1 MPDDLRADGGRA
13 IPSEPAPGTWYRRR
27 FTLRY
32 LRELA
37 DAGPLVG
44 SLIRREFQARY
55 HQTRLGLLW
64 AVITPV
70 LLLVVFVFVFNRVT
84 DLGGD
89 SNADYAVSTYLGL
102 LPWTFFASSI
112 SRGGQSLV
120 FEAGSVNKVR
130 APREVFPLT
139 YIAIAMV
146 DFAIAVALLP
156 VLFVLSGN
164 APAPETVWV
173 PLALAVQV
181 VFTVG
186 ATLVVAAIVVFIRD
200 LGQALP
206 LIIQMGLF
214 ATPVAYPIGL
224 SAGWEKLYAALN
236 PLVAVIDTYRSTILG
251 GETPD
256 WGLLGI
262 AAASSL
268 LIFLGG
274 YVLFKHL
281 EPEMADVA

>member
-1 MPDDLRADGGRA
+1 MTRA
-13 IPSEPAPGTWYRRR
+13 EPEPGTWYKRR
-27 FTLRY
+27 FTWEWLG
-32 LRELA
+32 ELWA
-37 DAGPLVG
+37 ARPLTG
-44 SLIRREFQARY
+44 SLVRREFQSRY

-84 DLGGD
+84 GLGGD
-89 SNADYAVSTYLGL
+89 SDADYAVSTYLGL
-102 LPWTFFASSI
+102 LPWTFFASSV

-120 FEAGSVNKVR
+120 LEAASVNKVR

-139 YIAIAMV
+139 YIAIALV

-156 VLFVLSGN
+156 LLFILSGN
-164 APAPETVWV
+164 SPAPESYWV
-173 PLALAVQV
+173 LVALVVQI

-186 ATLVVAAIVVFIRD
+186 VTLIVAGVVVFIRD

-214 ATPVAYPIGL
+214 ATPVAYPIDL
-224 SAGWEKLYAALN
+224 SPGWEKVYSAVN
-236 PLVAVIDTYRSTILG
+236 PLVAVIDTYRAAVLG
-251 GETPD
+251 GEAPD
-256 WGLLGI
+256 WGLLSI
-262 AAASSL
+262 ASASSL
-268 LIFLGG
+268 ILLTGGYLIF
-274 YVLFKHL
+274 KRL